1 MEVFG
6 AQRFAP
12 KPMAKCPTNTR
23 FLLSRHGKTEPLG
36 RIVGK
41 QESDNRLYFRL
52 ARDSTTIAKAMGY
65 LVWGLHWAE
74 VSIEPIKAFLDYR
87 LDGRKMPR
95 LEYYV
100 ALIRTRHTQD
110 TKQRILR

>member
-1 MEVFG
+1 
-6 AQRFAP
+6 
-12 KPMAKCPTNTR
+12 
-23 FLLSRHGKTEPLG
+23 
-36 RIVGK
+36 
-41 QESDNRLYFRL
+41 
-52 ARDSTTIAKAMGY
+52 MGY

-87 LDGRKMPR
+87 RDGRKMPR
-95 LEYYV
+95 LECYV